1 MKLAR
6 PLLNEVFENT
16 LKLFEDKL
24 LPLPHKVEVKFQ
36 PREEYISA
44 VKENPLIQTQINLG
58 FYKDIDKEYVGFAV
72 VYANDKIELRT
83 LMGLPYA
90 ITICDEIAKDVLKPF
105 TSTEIKAYLTH
116 VYLHELTHIF
126 DNKLKETFPDMWQE
140 NLAKTNQNVPMA
152 NELFA
157 ESIPPIVMGEKDIS
171 IYKSVEKKLWSKVI
185 LRAEQAK
192 RQRRL

>member
-1 MKLAR
+1 MKLNKKFFESTFDSTKR
-6 PLLNEVFENT
+6 MFESKMMKIPHEVII
-16 LKLFEDKL
+16 
-24 LPLPHKVEVKFQ
+24 KFQ
-36 PREEYISA
+36 SKEDYLVA

-58 FYKDIDKEYVGFAV
+58 FYKDIEKEYVGFAV
-72 VYANDKIELRT
+72 VYANDKLELRT
-83 LMGLPYA
+83 IMGLPYA

-140 NLAKTNQNVPMA
+140 NLSKTNQNVPMA